1 MSKVE
6 LHSNIGCYIFLIKLL
21 DSARN
26 ERSNI
31 SLSLQL
37 WLSFFNQVV
46 VLNGLILENYPQ
58 LNV

>member
-26 ERSNI
+26 ERSTI
-31 SLSLQL
+31 SLSLRL

-46 VLNGLILENYPQ
+46 VLNDLILENYPQ